1 MHRHRT
7 AHYQREPGSQA
18 RQHQLCG
25 AADPYYANGDAA
37 VHQTDERVSKKVENH
52 IAAVSLHFQALQLRP
67 RSPDAQGNPAMAD
80 GVSDRLREIGDIVRL
95 LEDREASLLAEERE
109 EKLARVYRHVLPSNY
124 E

>member
-1 MHRHRT
+1 
-7 AHYQREPGSQA
+7 
-18 RQHQLCG
+18 
-25 AADPYYANGDAA
+25 
-37 VHQTDERVSKKVENH
+37 
-52 IAAVSLHFQALQLRP
+52 
-67 RSPDAQGNPAMAD
+67 MAD